1 MKDIDFIKNFSK
13 ITIKGSC
20 KRAKVDRA
28 NLWAGRVS
36 DDKVKKVREEIEH
49 QVAKLYLKEEENDGK
64 QKNC

>member
-36 DDKVKKVREEIEH
+36 ADKVKKVREEIED
-49 QVAKLYLKEEENDGK
+49 QLAKLYIKKQEENDGK
-64 QKNC
+64 